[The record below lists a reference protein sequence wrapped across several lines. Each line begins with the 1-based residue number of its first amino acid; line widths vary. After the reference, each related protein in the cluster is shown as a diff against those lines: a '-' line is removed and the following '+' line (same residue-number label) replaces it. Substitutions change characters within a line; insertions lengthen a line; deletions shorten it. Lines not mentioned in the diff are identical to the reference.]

1 MDTRQPLVASEV
13 EPAAVLVD
21 SHCGG
26 PSRSLCM
33 APPGRALGR
42 AAVPP
47 ELVDL
52 IAASLRAV
60 CQDERDS
67 DRAFWLMARIVDLHL
82 ADTLSPARTGR
93 WSSEA
98 FDALMAMLS
107 QPLLAELHR
116 HLAQRDHA
124 DGPGVVEVEAGSA
137 PPHH

>member
-1 MDTRQPLVASEV
+1 MDTQTLPAVRDNELV
-13 EPAAVLVD
+13 EPLVD

-33 APPGRALGR
+33 APVRSATGNE
-42 AAVPP
+42 AAPP
-47 ELVDL
+47 ALVDL

-82 ADTLSPARTGR
+82 AGTLSPGTGR
-93 WSSEA
+93 WAGEA
-98 FDALMAMLS
+98 IDALMGMLS
-107 QPLLAELHR
+107 RPLLVELHA
-116 HLAQRDHA
+116 HLARQGA
-124 DGPGVVEVEAGSA
+124 AATGST